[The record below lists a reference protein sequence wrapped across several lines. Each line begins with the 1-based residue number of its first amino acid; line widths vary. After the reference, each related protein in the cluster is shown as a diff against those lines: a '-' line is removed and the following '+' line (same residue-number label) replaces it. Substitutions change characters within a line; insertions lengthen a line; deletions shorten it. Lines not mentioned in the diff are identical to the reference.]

1 VILVTKKDFFPKNF
15 DFCAKFG
22 GVQSK
27 PGWRYVNTQ
36 RAQNVFQDNKATARS
51 KF

>member
-1 VILVTKKDFFPKNF
+1 MLKNFSEVILVTKKDFFPKNF

-27 PGWRYVNTQ
+27 PG
-36 RAQNVFQDNKATARS
+36 
-51 KF
+51 